1 MAKILIADNDKIIH
15 LMLSKM
21 LSNFGHE
28 LTKCYD
34 GAEVLDAVKKEH
46 FDVIVLD
53 NMIPEVDGYT
63 VCVELRS
70 RPETADIPILIISKD
85 DSESSILKFLNAG
98 ADDYI
103 VKPIKELVFIAKLN
117 KFLHIHALNEEAF
130 NVAKNNNVIAERYKM
145 KRIIGYG
152 MHSCV
157 FLAEDLRNDNEELV
171 VKLFNTTM
179 TSESLML
186 KIKKK
191 AEVLKEKQPSHVVKI
206 LDVGV
211 CEKVLYIAQSFASGG
226 TIANL
231 FKAKGTLSELEIAQI
246 GYDIAKAICSL
257 EEAGLRHLDISP
269 NNVVIAGDEYLLTD
283 FGFLPDL
290 DAPDDEFK
298 IWADPAYIPPE
309 MIIKDMGE
317 VSYKSEVY
325 SLGVTLYEGL
335 VGDNPFLAKKTA
347 VTKFR
352 QLNLIPSP
360 LIDMSGLFS
369 VELSILIDSM
379 LAKQP
384 ENRPEPQDVLKTFKY
399 ILDAIN
405 AVGEDGD
412 CSLTYA
418 QQTIASI
425 EETSVFS
432 VPEDVE
438 EKTQVAVETVEK
450 KANVKLKPR
459 PSRINYYRR
468 KKIKIEKNKLYIIL
482 LCICVFLLLFIAA
495 NSISNYLFY
504 SKPVYDFEGPE
515 IVVTCDSCQLTEV
528 RHILNI
534 EKMQCSRCGGK
545 LHFTRLCNKC
555 HRIFPY
561 RDDIFDFDKFKS
573 EYDYDEIFRCPFC
586 KSKDTREISVKEYEI
601 WKKLKEKIK
610 KNKEN

>member
-1 MAKILIADNDKIIH
+1 MAKILIADDDKIIH
-15 LMLSKM
+15 LMLAKM

-28 LTKCYD
+28 LTKCYN
-34 GAEVLDAVKKEH
+34 GAEVLEVVEKEH

-53 NMIPEVDGYT
+53 NLMPEVDGYT
-63 VCVELRS
+63 VCSELRS
-70 RPETADIPILIISKD
+70 KPETADIPIIIISKD

-103 VKPIKELVFIAKLN
+103 IKPLKELVFIAKLN
-117 KFLHIHALNEEAF
+117 KFLHIHALNEDAF
-130 NVAKNNNVIAERYKM
+130 NVAKNNNIIAERYKM

-157 FLAEDLRNDNEELV
+157 FLAEDIKNNNSELV

-179 TSESLML
+179 TSESLMN
-186 KIKKK
+186 KIKEKS
-191 AEVLKEKQPSHVVKI
+191 ELLKDKQPSNMVKI
-206 LDVGV
+206 IDVGI
-211 CEKVLYIAQSFASGG
+211 CEKVLYIAQVFARNG
-226 TIANL
+226 TLGNL
-231 FKAKGTLSELEIAQI
+231 YKAKGNLSELEIAKI
-246 GYDIAKAICSL
+246 GYDISKAICSL
-257 EEAGLRHLDISP
+257 EEHNLQHLDINP
-269 NNVVIAGDEYLLTD
+269 NNIVIDNDTFLLTD

-290 DAPDDEFK
+290 NAPDDEFR

-309 MIIKDMGE
+309 MIIKDIGE
-317 VSYKSEVY
+317 VSSKSEVY

-335 VGDNPFLAKKTA
+335 VGDNPFAAKKTA

-352 QLNLIPSP
+352 QLNLAPSP

-384 ENRPEPQDVLKTFKY
+384 EHRPEPQDMLKTFQY
-399 ILDAIN
+399 ILN
-405 AVGEDGD
+405 ALNNDEGSG
-412 CSLTYA
+412 LTYA
-418 QQTIASI
+418 HQTIKSI

-438 EKTQVAVETVEK
+438 EKTQQAVESVEK

-459 PSRINYYRR
+459 PRRSNFVPR
-468 KKIKIEKNKLYIIL
+468 KKIKIEKNKLYITL

-504 SKPVYDFEGPE
+504 SKPAYDFEGPE
-515 IVVTCDSCQLTEV
+515 IVVTCDACQLTEV

-534 EKMQCSRCGGK
+534 EKMKCSRCGGK
-545 LHFTRLCNKC
+545 IHFTRLCNKC

-561 RDDIFDFDKFKS
+561 RDDIFDFDKIKS
-573 EYDYDEIFRCPFC
+573 EYDYDEVFRCPFC

-601 WKKLKEKIK
+601 WKKLKEKAGK
-610 KNKEN
+610 KNEKK